1 MGRVLA
7 LGTRYLVRLHDDRV
21 RVVVN
26 DGAVRIEPAAAGA
39 AGACRLEA
47 GEGAWFDARAARPS
61 GPAMHEDAWLQGRY
75 MPTTCV
81 WTRSSRNWGA
91 TGAAG
96 WPAIRPWRVCAFRD
110 PSLADTDRAL
120 AAVERALPV
129 QVLRYTRYWVVLR
142 GRA

>member
-1 MGRVLA
+1 
-7 LGTRYLVRLHDDRV
+7 
-21 RVVVN
+21 
-26 DGAVRIEPAAAGA
+26 
-39 AGACRLEA
+39 
-47 GEGAWFDARAARPS
+47 
-61 GPAMHEDAWLQGRY
+61 

-91 TGAAG
+91 TGAARL
-96 WPAIRPWRVCAFRD
+96 ACD
-110 PSLADTDRAL
+110 PYVAGLRISGSFPLADTDRAL